1 MWKCFT
7 FWALKKIRTSI
18 PKIYGIIPPMNFAIT
33 GGPSPIL
40 RDAALGFSSLRPLEL
55 QSQVVPSIPIPV
67 QLCEGDAF
75 SAHFFWEFLPTNQTW
90 EGFRETRVPSP
101 LKRGGTP
108 STSTGS
114 YMFSD
119 GSKPSSAFAWHLL
132 RTTMTDRSCPVCIN
146 MVGLCLCP

>member
-1 MWKCFT
+1 
-7 FWALKKIRTSI
+7 
-18 PKIYGIIPPMNFAIT
+18 MNFAIT

-101 LKRGGTP
+101 LKRGELLQLQLAHICFRTAQSHP
-108 STSTGS
+108 V
-114 YMFSD
+114 
-119 GSKPSSAFAWHLL
+119 HLL
-132 RTTMTDRSCPVCIN
+132 GTCFAPQ
-146 MVGLCLCP
+146 